1 MEEVILSQKEKDM
14 LSQYGRFG
22 DDTISI
28 IDGQPEHTNKLEDD
42 IINRKGKVGEQFVK
56 SLGSNTVN
64 PHTGMDE
71 NFPWLAVGAAI
82 LGTLGAGAIHEYQD
96 TGNVTLGGTWDYSL
110 GNQGI
115 AGGIRDFFMGD
126 QDALVQQAFD
136 TTNEGF
142 ETIGKQME
150 DTIGPDG
157 SISRAAGSQ
166 LGNMQVS
173 TGMETEAL
181 SNQYRTA
188 ISNTGMVS
196 TADSQNINN
205 KLQDLVALS
214 DMKSKTVIDDKVSKT
229 DAAVI
234 DFNKQKNALLTAYLD
249 TTGQTHPGSYAL
261 TDLQELLDQY
271 EGQV

>member
-42 IINRKGKVGEQFVK
+42 IINRKGKVGEEFVK
-56 SLGSNTVN
+56 SLGSRTVN
-64 PHTGMDE
+64 PNTGMDE
-71 NFPWLAVGAAI
+71 NFWNIIGGIA
-82 LGTLGAGAIHEYQD
+82 LGVLGAGAIHEYHD

-115 AGGIRDFFMGD
+115 GGSIRDFFMAD

-142 ETIGKQME
+142 ETIGKE
-150 DTIGPDG
+150 IENTIGPDG
-157 SISRAAGSQ
+157 SISRTAGGQ

-188 ISNTGMVS
+188 ISNTGMAS
-196 TADSQNINN
+196 TAGSQDINN
-205 KLQDLVALS
+205 RLQDLVAIS
-214 DMKSKTVIDDKVSKT
+214 DMKSKAVVDDKASKT
-229 DAAVI
+229 DAAIV